1 MILQSEF
8 YLLRGTETRKRKIVS
23 RAAKILL
30 IEHLLTIARSSQ
42 PQTKNQRANR
52 VRPAIRDQRLMESM
66 IQPTLIAAKIG
77 LIEDGG
83 QGEKKYRLESFLAF
97 STAFG

>member
-1 MILQSEF
+1 M
-8 YLLRGTETRKRKIVS
+8 LRGTETWKRKIVS
-23 RAAKILL
+23 RAAKILF
-30 IEHLLTIARSSQ
+30 IEYLLSIARGSQ

-52 VRPAIRDQRLMESM
+52 VGPAIRDQRLMESM
-66 IQPTLIAAKIG
+66 IQTTLVAAKIG